1 MWILVLSLLGEEV
14 RDREGSNFPWKWR
27 IPLKQSICKLSKHQE
42 DQGRD
47 FLLSQTEQRVPSS
60 PHMWPSFLK
69 DPSRQSHGRPP
80 QKAELSSQLKACN
93 ALLNSGTCL
102 QASPV
107 LAMNKVL
114 LGFCRGQELGSCFN
128 RHEENN
134 RIWQTRSSKCLGFT
148 SVYNLM
154 CLRIFVQIH
163 VIFH

>member
-14 RDREGSNFPWKWR
+14 RDREGSNFPWKAEH
-27 IPLKQSICKLSKHQE
+27 LQVKHQE
-42 DQGRD
+42 GTKGETSCFHRQNKEFPLLLTCD
-47 FLLSQTEQRVPSS
+47 LLSWRTPQDKAMAGHLRKQ
-60 PHMWPSFLK
+60 SFL
-69 DPSRQSHGRPP
+69 PNSRP
-80 QKAELSSQLKACN
+80 AN
-93 ALLNSGTCL
+93 ALLNPGTCL

-114 LGFCRGQELGSCFN
+114 LGFCRCQELGSCFN

-134 RIWQTRSSKCLGFT
+134 GIWQTCSSKCLGFT